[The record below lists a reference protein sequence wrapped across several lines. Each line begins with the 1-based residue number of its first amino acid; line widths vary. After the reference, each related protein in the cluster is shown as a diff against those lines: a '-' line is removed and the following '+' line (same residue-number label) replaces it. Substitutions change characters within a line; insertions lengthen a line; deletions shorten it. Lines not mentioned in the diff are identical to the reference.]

1 MKRTRTL
8 AVIGAGVMGAGIA
21 QTFSQ
26 AGFRVRM
33 YSRSR
38 ARLTEAMALIEA
50 RQEELIRNGALSAK
64 AATRS
69 RGLLEMTTS
78 LPDAIANVDYVSENI
93 VERLPEKKKLFRE
106 ISRLTGPEVIL
117 STNTSSMPLAPIS
130 ASVKEPSRFVGLHW
144 MNPAHLMPIVEVIR
158 GPHTSESTVHVTCE
172 LSRRA
177 GKTPI
182 VLNQDIPGFVIN
194 RLQYA
199 LFREAF
205 MLVREGVIDPR
216 GIDEALKD
224 GLGLRWAILGPFEHM
239 DLSGLN
245 IVQAVATSLFKQL
258 DRSSTPP
265 AALEKFVKDGK
276 LGLKTGGGFN
286 GLSRPELERLARRRD
301 DNLISLLRSLR
312 RLPRGELKNA

>member
-1 MKRTRTL
+1 MKRTKTL

-21 QTFSQ
+21 QAFTQS
-26 AGFRVRM
+26 GIRVRM

-38 ARLTEAMALIEA
+38 SRINEALALIAA

-64 AATRS
+64 AAARS
-69 RGLLEMTTS
+69 KDLLETTTS
-78 LPDAIANVDYVSENI
+78 LANAIDKADFISENI
-93 VERLPEKKKLFRE
+93 VEKLPEKKKLFRE
-106 ISRLTGPEVIL
+106 ISREVGPGVIL

-130 ASVKEPSRFVGLHW
+130 ASVKDPSRFVGFHW

-158 GPHTSESTVHVTCE
+158 GPATSEATVHATCD
-172 LSRRA
+172 LARRA

-182 VLNQDIPGFVIN
+182 VLNQDVPGFVIN

-205 MLVREGVIDPR
+205 MLVRKGVIDPR

-258 DRSSTPP
+258 DSSTSPP
-265 AALEKFVKDGK
+265 AELDKFIRDGK